1 MFPDDVI
8 RRAIKDM
15 GVDDW
20 LVTTMS
26 QLFDLYRKGYASQVS
41 STVEEVIG
49 RKPISFSQFA
59 KDYSQA
65 FK

>member
-1 MFPDDVI
+1 M
-8 RRAIKDM
+8 KDM
-15 GVDDW
+15 GMDDW

-26 QLFDLYRKGYASQVS
+26 QLFDLYRKAYASQVS
-41 STVEEVIG
+41 STVEVIG

-59 KDYSQA
+59 KDYAQA